1 MEVLKVKF
9 RLFIFWVFA
18 VCSSS
23 FGLDMKEL
31 LNSVANQPDAK
42 FDELHMTKF
51 QAEIEKL
58 NGVLYPEFSANI
70 SYEYHNSPVN
80 LRPMPPTEINPAL
93 DSIPFSKGILKEGI
107 DFKMPLYL
115 KEIYALKNKIKT
127 SSEQFNLIKK
137 LNIITKQ
144 ATVLSLNSTLMYLEK
159 NILLTENR
167 IKSLESV
174 REEVK
179 IKVDTGRWPEAE
191 IYKIDNSI
199 TKLINIKNQ
208 LQFTLLEILK
218 EINILTGI
226 ELTASLPM
234 TLEQEMLKGE
244 NLKLQIAQKEIDI
257 AQKTYDASISKYY
270 PSFYLSGSFYR
281 NEGEAYNTGNYIKR
295 DFGTVMI
302 NLKIPIFDKKIIS
315 DVKSSKI
322 DIKKARQKF
331 IKAKQEVDA
340 TAKKIDAQMKVV
352 KENINIANKAVEN
365 DKKLL
370 EIAKLSYSDR
380 RISTE
385 EYLRYE
391 TSLLESNVNV
401 SNYTAQYWK
410 LIAEQAI
417 LDGIL
422 LSEVI
427 K

>member
-1 MEVLKVKF
+1 MKLH
-9 RLFIFWVFA
+9 LFIFWMFA

-23 FGLDMKEL
+23 FSLDMKEL
-31 LNSVANQPDAK
+31 LNSVVNQPDAK
-42 FDELHMTKF
+42 FDELHLIKF

-80 LRPMPPTEINPAL
+80 LRPMTPTEINPAL

-127 SSEQFNLIKK
+127 SSEQFSFIKK
-137 LNIITKQ
+137 LNTITKQ
-144 ATVLSLNSTLMYLEK
+144 ATVLSLNATLMYLEK

-174 REEVK
+174 REHVK
-179 IKVDTGRWPEAE
+179 MKVDTGRWPEAE

-208 LQFTLLEILK
+208 FQFTLLEILS

-234 TLEQEMLKGE
+234 TLEQNIPKGE
-244 NLKLQIAQKEIDI
+244 NLKLQIAQKEIEI
-257 AQKTYDASISKYY
+257 ALKTYDANISKYY
-270 PSFYLSGSFYR
+270 PSFYFSGSFYR
-281 NEGEAYNTGNYIKR
+281 NEGEAYNNGNYIKR

-302 NLKIPIFDKKIIS
+302 NLKIPIFDKKLIS
-315 DVKSSKI
+315 DAKSSKI
-322 DIKKARQKF
+322 DIKKAEQKF
-331 IKAKQEVDA
+331 IKARQEVGA
-340 TAKKIDAQMKVV
+340 TGKKVDAQLKVV

-391 TSLLESNVNV
+391 TSLLESKANV

-417 LDGIL
+417 LNGIF